1 MGNKSSTS
9 GNYKPETCDPKV
21 LYHVPPAYS
30 MKSSKLNVGEDG
42 LLGKGTYGEVFA
54 ATAKDD
60 IKDKAGSIIVQ
71 RGQNVAIKR
80 VSRTHHAPPDDGG
93 ATVKMTSDEV
103 ASLHTECEI
112 GMMVNHPNL
121 VRMYAV
127 HMTRKYIYIVQESM
141 SGGELFDAIIDRYNP
156 ADGSEPQP
164 YSEKDV
170 AGMLKQ
176 LGEALAYLHE
186 MGIAHRDL
194 KPENMLFKDN
204 TFKEI
209 KIMDFGLAK
218 HLNAGQ
224 SMMTTSCG
232 SPTYYAPEV
241 MVPSPGGYDVKCDV
255 WSLAV
260 IMYIMMCGLPPFY
273 LDDGSDIRH
282 CRWEFVPEF
291 AGVSEEAKDLISQC
305 LVKNPDARPSMREFL
320 QHPWM
325 SNNIDTKL
333 SNVGVG
339 LREFCKGRRRWKNA
353 ITAVRFQNM
362 MKSLGSSAAEDEDS
376 DGDGPELLPSGE
388 GGK

>member
-1 MGNKSSTS
+1 
-9 GNYKPETCDPKV
+9 
-21 LYHVPPAYS
+21 
-30 MKSSKLNVGEDG
+30 
-42 LLGKGTYGEVFA
+42 
-54 ATAKDD
+54 
-60 IKDKAGSIIVQ
+60 
-71 RGQNVAIKR
+71 
-80 VSRTHHAPPDDGG
+80 
-93 ATVKMTSDEV
+93 
-103 ASLHTECEI
+103 
-112 GMMVNHPNL
+112 
-121 VRMYAV
+121 
-127 HMTRKYIYIVQESM
+127 
-141 SGGELFDAIIDRYNP
+141 
-156 ADGSEPQP
+156 
-164 YSEKDV
+164 
-170 AGMLKQ
+170 
-176 LGEALAYLHE
+176 
-186 MGIAHRDL
+186 
-194 KPENMLFKDN
+194 
-204 TFKEI
+204 
-209 KIMDFGLAK
+209 MDFGLAK

-224 SMMTTSCG
+224 SMMTTQCG

-362 MKSLGSSAAEDEDS
+362 MKSLGSSAAED
-376 DGDGPELLPSGE
+376 
-388 GGK
+388 